1 MGATSFFT
9 YATGKTVNKAFA
21 SAQADARYDHGH
33 SGYTG
38 TIAEK
43 PSFIE
48 FSVPL
53 ADLPLREMEQ
63 SYYTRTGATKMMVT
77 VPVETRLGNAI
88 YWYQS
93 RRGWYDFDT
102 RRHIEVADPFA
113 ETTEREVS
121 VPKWVKDDDREGYI
135 ANERKRDADDRA
147 DAKFFADKMGHKNW
161 ERMCYAF
168 DQKWEACVAIKVGD
182 EEWLF
187 CGMASC

>member
-48 FSVPL
+48 FAVPL

-77 VPVETRLGNAI
+77 VPAETRLGNAI

-147 DAKFFADKMGHKNW
+147 DAKFLADKMGHKNW

-187 CGMASC
+187 CGLASC

>member
-9 YATGKTVNKAFA
+9 YATGKTVSEAFA

-53 ADLPLREMEQ
+53 ADLPVREMEQ

-77 VPVETRLGNAI
+77 IPLESRLGNAI

-93 RRGWYDFDT
+93 NRFSYDWSSNTSTKVTD
-102 RRHIEVADPFA
+102 VFA
-113 ETTEREVS
+113 TPNREVN
-121 VPKWVKDDDREGYI
+121 VPNWVKEEDREGYI
-135 ANERKRDADDRA
+135 ATERKRDADDRA
-147 DAKFFADKMGHKNW
+147 DAKFFADKMGRKDW
-161 ERMCYAF
+161 ERMCDVF
-168 DQKWEACVAIKVGD
+168 DEKWEDCVAIKVGD

-187 CGMASC
+187 CGLASC

>member
-9 YATGKTVNKAFA
+9 YATGKTVSEAFA

-53 ADLPLREMEQ
+53 ADLPVREMEQ

-77 VPVETRLGNAI
+77 VPLESRIGNAI

-93 RRGWYDFDT
+93 NRYRYETGTYNPIKVSDVFAT
-102 RRHIEVADPFA
+102 PIES
-113 ETTEREVS
+113 VS
-121 VPKWVKDDDREGYI
+121 VPNWVKEDDREGYI
-135 ANERKRDADDRA
+135 ATERKRDEDSRD
-147 DAKFFADKMGHKNW
+147 DAKFFADKMGLKNW
-161 ERMCYAF
+161 ERMCDVF
-168 DQKWEACVAIKVGD
+168 DEKWEACVAIKVD
-182 EEWLF
+182 EGEWLF
-187 CGMASC
+187 CGLASC

>member
-1 MGATSFFT
+1 MGATTFFT
-9 YATGKTVNKAFA
+9 FATGKTASEAFA
-21 SAQADARYDHGH
+21 SAQAEARYDHGH

-53 ADLPLREMEQ
+53 AELPVREQEQ

-77 VPVETRLGNAI
+77 VPLESRIGNAI

-102 RRHIEVADPFA
+102 RRHIEVDDPFA
-113 ETTEREVS
+113 TSIEKVN
-121 VPKWVKDDDREGYI
+121 VPNWVKEEDREGYI
-135 ANERKRDADDRA
+135 ANERKRNADDRA
-147 DAKFFADKMGHKNW
+147 DAKFFADKMGRKNW
-161 ERMCYAF
+161 ERMCDVF
-168 DQKWEACVAIKVGD
+168 DEKWEACVAIKVD
-182 EEWLF
+182 EGEWLF
-187 CGMASC
+187 CGLASC